1 MDKITFHVFCAV
13 RSFLLTAV
21 AAFLIINICVAN
33 AYAVWSTDPTVNTAI
48 STAAGYQYSPTI
60 VTDGSGG
67 AIITWHDYRSGN
79 YDIYAQ
85 RINANGNVLW
95 TTDGVAISTAA
106 NNQEWSTIVADGS
119 GGAIITWQ
127 DFRSS
132 NYDIYSQRVSG
143 SGTFTSTLSVS
154 VNGNGSV
161 GSSPAGINCPG
172 DCSEAYALGTSVTLT
187 AAPNS
192 GWGFYGW
199 EGACTGTGACTFN
212 ITVDTS
218 VTANFRQTW
227 FEESDPAIVY
237 TGTWSASACSSCS
250 NGAMKS
256 TSQTGAKADFSFS
269 GTGVRW
275 IAAKTSKSGKAKV
288 LTGYILQR

>member
-1 MDKITFHVFCAV
+1 MVIYIPADW
-13 RSFLLTAV
+13 TAGCWRG
-21 AAFLIINICVAN
+21 L
-33 AYAVWSTDPTVNTAI
+33 
-48 STAAGYQYSPTI
+48 PTI
-60 VTDGSGG
+60 ASDGSGG
-67 AIITWHDYRSGN
+67 AIIAWHETLCLDFH
-79 YDIYAQ
+79 IQAH
-85 RINANGNVLW
+85 RIDANGNLLW
-95 TTDGVAISTAA
+95 SGAK
-106 NNQEWSTIVADGS
+106 TIYMLNFENWGTGTSRPRIVSDGS

-127 DFRSS
+127 DYRSGTD
-132 NYDIYSQRVSG
+132 YDIYAQRIHE
-143 SGTFTSTLSVS
+143 SGTINLFPTLSVS

-161 GSSPAGINCPG
+161 NSSPAGINCPG

-187 AAPNS
+187 SAPNS

-199 EGACTGTGACTFN
+199 EGACTGTGACTVN
-212 ITVDTS
+212 MTTDAS

-269 GTGVRW
+269 GTGVGW